1 MQELSKSE
9 RARANGKRSRGPVTA
24 EGKAR
29 SAHNSTKHG
38 QYAKPVSAAHAALLR
53 NEDSSAFND
62 LLARL
67 NQDLLP
73 TNSYE
78 CTLVRELCA
87 IEWML
92 VRNMAVKTRAIDL
105 QIAAEC
111 EAIRRTQG
119 SLRGVAPIDVTV
131 MAETK
136 LLETSKLLAYS
147 DREFTRLQ
155 RSRRETLN
163 ALFSL
168 RKRQQTVVISQE
180 PAILQEL
187 DRRLDSDDDPRN
199 EPTDVDLWDPEPA
212 PETAEAAPEPPI
224 ESAPPSAQTPQPPDP
239 APQPAETPAIDRPL
253 GQESHSQATP
263 QLVNPAPTPPS
274 GPVALEAQSAP
285 DAEPGLTPL
294 ERRPAA

>member
-9 RARANGKRSRGPVTA
+9 RARANGKCSRGPVTA

-111 EAIRRTQG
+111 AAIRRTQG

-180 PAILQEL
+180 PAIFQEL

-212 PETAEAAPEPPI
+212 PETPPAPEAQPAAA
-224 ESAPPSAQTPQPPDP
+224 SAPESTQAVTITSSEAP
-239 APQPAETPAIDRPL
+239 APQPQSEPGPLPTPQAHSGEAPSPGPTPAPSITSEEL
-253 GQESHSQATP
+253 GFPGIQDP
-263 QLVNPAPTPPS
+263 QR
-274 GPVALEAQSAP
+274 Q
-285 DAEPGLTPL
+285 
-294 ERRPAA
+294 